1 MYVADSRT
9 FGDLKSW
16 NPLINQV
23 FYERNPK
30 DPKEMRTYTM
40 KWNALAG
47 KITPMIS
54 NYHAAEPT
62 PEMKPF
68 HPRVMQAVNTMQHQR
83 TEF

>member
-1 MYVADSRT
+1 MYSGRK
-9 FGDLKSW
+9 FQDLEKW

-30 DPKEMRTYTM
+30 DPKEIRTYTM
-40 KWNALAG
+40 KWNPFAG

-68 HPRVMQAVNTMQHQR
+68 HPKILSAVKTMQHQR
-83 TEF
+83 MES